1 MIVQLHRLIVCSN
14 KIEYISKCDGVSAQD
29 GDDQVWPAGGEAQV
43 GREPG
48 AARPHVQ
55 VTRSMVTAGLE
66 AGVMIHGVGRNVSCA
81 IINQIEN
88 LYKLDFILFQYS
100 ADEYLQSSGTI
111 C

>member
-29 GDDQVWPAGGEAQV
+29 GDHQVWPAGGEAQV

-55 VTRSMVTAGLE
+55 VTRSMVTAVTGCWCHDSWCWQGCELCHHQPDRELVQIGLHSVPIF
-66 AGVMIHGVGRNVSCA
+66 G
-81 IINQIEN
+81 
-88 LYKLDFILFQYS
+88 
-100 ADEYLQSSGTI
+100 
-111 C
+111 